1 MDLQQTADF
10 RLDTKAV
17 IREEDGD
24 LFIEGFASDFDEDR
38 DGEAFEPGAF
48 DAGVKTFLEQNPV
61 LLYHHDFGKAL
72 GQVETLEKRPGGLW
86 MRARI
91 DKPAGGW
98 ASDVYEKI
106 RKGTIRGL
114 SVGGK
119 FYRRMTEKGPRIF
132 NVDLIEVSVTP
143 TPANP
148 RTLFAVAGKSFAGQP
163 DPIAEAD
170 LKRISDALDRVDAT
184 FDRLLAQA
192 N

>member
-1 MDLQQTADF
+1 MEIEQSATF
-10 RLDTKAV
+10 RVDTKAV
-17 IREEDGD
+17 IREEGGD

-48 DAGVKTFLEQNPV
+48 DAGVKTFLESNPV

-72 GQVETLEKRPGGLW
+72 GQVESLEKREGGLW

-91 DKPAGGW
+91 DKPEGGW
-98 ASDVYEKI
+98 ASDVYEKVK
-106 RKGTIRGL
+106 RGTIRGL

-132 NVDLIEVSVTP
+132 NVDLIEISVTP

-148 RTLFAVAGKSFAGQP
+148 RTLFAVAGKSFSDQP
-163 DPIAEAD
+163 DLEA
-170 LKRISDALDRVDAT
+170 LSQISGGLDRLDAVLDG
-184 FDRLLAQA
+184 FEKRLA
-192 N
+192 